1 MKDGPCKELLED
13 FANYEEEEVA
23 IMALLQDSPVGD
35 QPGDTLGPEGDLP
48 GDTPGSE
55 GDLPGPAE
63 GDLPG
68 GTPGSEGDL
77 PGPAE
82 DDLPRPAE
90 PKKKRTYLRDLT
102 PNSKEKELE
111 RRKQA
116 KRDNSSK
123 WHSTWVSKG
132 IKKSVDESD
141 EGGEPSASAAAPAAP
156 SAAPVPPKPDE
167 PEEGGVFKPDAELL
181 LEAVSSDMRSVRAQF
196 MKKWSKWKEKM
207 NPEIDPESVR
217 AMSGK
222 AWMES
227 ELRGQIM
234 ATRKHQQY

>member
-1 MKDGPCKELLED
+1 MRDGPTRKALLEE
-13 FANYEEEEVA
+13 FRLYAEEEAE
-23 IMALLQDSPVGD
+23 ILALLQNSPVGD

-68 GTPGSEGDL
+68 PAEGDL

-102 PNSKEKELE
+102 PNSKERELE

-132 IKKSVDESD
+132 IKKNVDESD

-167 PEEGGVFKPDAELL
+167 PEEGGVFKPDDELL

-196 MKKWSKWKEKM
+196 MKKWSQWKEKM
-207 NPEIDPESVR
+207 NPEIDPETVR
-217 AMSGK
+217 TMSGK